1 MFRSI
6 FNFNPPCQVRHLT
19 SEQASN
25 APICAIDDIVAQ
37 SFAKND
43 AGWVRNEFAA
53 ALRAQTLEEYKNVI
67 ARMSANAVDLSKDKG
82 IPDKLTL
89 DQAIQIVRPRYCQSY
104 TELQQYSDA
113 ISSLGFVQE
122 MDADFVAKLNPE
134 IDEVNEGNEGKGE
147 EPPSE

>member
-1 MFRSI
+1 MFRSNFI
-6 FNFNPPCQVRHLT
+6 FDSPCKVTKVIPEEVSHIG
-19 SEQASN
+19 
-25 APICAIDDIVAQ
+25 ICAIDDIVAQ

-67 ARMSANAVDLSKDKG
+67 ARMSATAVDLTKDKG

-89 DQAIQIVRPRYCQSY
+89 DQVIQIVRPRYCQSY

-113 ISSLGFVQE
+113 ISSLDFVQE
-122 MDADFVAKLNPE
+122 MDADFVAQLNHE
-134 IDEVNEGNEGKGE
+134 SDDGDGEGDAVGV
-147 EPPSE
+147 SD